1 MRSTFAALV
10 LPATLLSVGC
20 SSPLPAAGELGSSSQ
35 AIQGGATTTDH
46 PYAVGLSIGFQGI
59 CSGALIAPNLV
70 LTARHCVAN
79 SPESINCATSRFG
92 ALTAGENGIYAT
104 TAPTLAGAGRNFVRS
119 SKIFTP
125 TDTKVCGNDIALVV
139 LSSNINNVPL
149 VDPLLNTSRLTAHAN
164 LFGRKYT
171 AIGYGL
177 TNATGSPDDSGT
189 RRILQDISVACVPND
204 SKSFLDCNKI
214 SGASSI
220 IGQTEFIGGD
230 GTCQGD
236 SGSSAYEQTEFA
248 AGRRLSLGVLS
259 RGGADGNNCVGAVY
273 SRADAWA
280 DLILQA
286 ATYAQQ
292 QGGYPKPAWLE
303 NPDRGSNPT
312 PSPTPTPSTGSVDLG
327 GDCTADTQC
336 KSNVCAALSASDP
349 LVCSQTCDDASPCA
363 DGYTCQSGYCFAGSG
378 GDVVATSTTS
388 GGCALAPVAPA
399 ERRRGGDLFALFTAL
414 AGLVVARN
422 RKRRA

>member
-20 SSPLPAAGELGSSSQ
+20 SSPLPASGELASSSQ

-79 SPESINCATSRFG
+79 SPSTINCASSRFG
-92 ALTAGENGIYAT
+92 ALTAGENGVYVT
-104 TAPTLAGAGRNFVRS
+104 TSPTLAGAGRNFVRS

-149 VDPLLNTSRLTAHAN
+149 VDPLLNTSRFTAHAN

-177 TNATGSPDDSGT
+177 TNASGTPEDSGT

-236 SGSSAYEQTEFA
+236 SGSTAYEQTEFA

-312 PSPTPTPSTGSVDLG
+312 PTPTPSTGTTELG
-327 GDCTADTQC
+327 GECTTDAQC
-336 KSNVCAALSASDP
+336 KSNVCAALSTSDP

-363 DGYTCQSGYCFAGSG
+363 DGFTCQSGYCFAGSG

-388 GGCALAPVAPA
+388 GGCSVAPVAPA
-399 ERRRGGDLFALFTAL
+399 NASFGGRAFAMLVGV
-414 AGLVVARN
+414 AGLVFSRKRN
-422 RKRRA
+422 RRAS

>member
-1 MRSTFAALV
+1 MRSTVVAIV
-10 LPATLLSVGC
+10 LPVALFSAAC
-20 SSPLPAAGELGSSSQ
+20 SSPLPASSELRSSSQ

-79 SPESINCATSRFG
+79 SPETISCASSRFG
-92 ALTAGENGIYAT
+92 AFTAGENGVYAT
-104 TAPTLAGAGRNFVRS
+104 TAATLAGAGRNFVRS

-139 LSSNINNVPL
+139 LSSNITNVPL
-149 VDPLLNTSRLTAHAN
+149 VEPLLSTSRLTTHAN

-177 TNATGSPDDSGT
+177 TNATGTPEDSGT
-189 RRILQDISVACVPND
+189 RRILGDIPVACVPND
-204 SKSFLDCNKI
+204 AKAFLDCNKI

-220 IGQTEFIGGD
+220 IGQTELIGGD

-236 SGSSAYEQTEFA
+236 SGSSAFEQTEFT

-259 RGGADGNNCVGAVY
+259 RGSADGNNCVGAVY
-273 SRADAWA
+273 SRTDAWA

-303 NPDRGSNPT
+303 NPDRGSTPTPNPT
-312 PSPTPTPSTGSVDLG
+312 PGTTATVDLG
-327 GDCTADTQC
+327 GACALDAEC
-336 KSNVCAALSASDP
+336 KTGVCAALSTSDP
-349 LVCSQTCDDASPCA
+349 LVCSQVCDDASPCA
-363 DGYTCQSGYCFAGSG
+363 DGFTCQSGYCFAGAG
-378 GDVVATSTTS
+378 GEVSTTTTTTK
-388 GGCALAPVAPA
+388 GCSTAPVAAGGARPGLGFVA
-399 ERRRGGDLFALFTAL
+399 ALAALAAMVFSRRERR
-414 AGLVVARN
+414 ARS
-422 RKRRA
+422 